1 MKFKTPLNLK
11 ETADFLNA
19 NYKGKDNHKISGLN
33 EIHMVEKGDI
43 VFVDHPKYYDKALNS
58 NATTI
63 LINKEVDYPDG
74 KAIII
79 SQDPFKDFLKL
90 INKYAPI
97 SKLYKSKGDNLLIG
111 ENSHIQPNV
120 TIGHNVVIGK
130 NCFIHA
136 GVTINDNTIIGDNV
150 IIHANSSIG
159 NDAFYYQF
167 RNGAYEKLLSCG
179 NVLIE
184 SNVEIG
190 ALCTIDRG
198 VTGTTTIKTG
208 CKLDNQVHV
217 GHDTFIDEHC
227 LIAAQVGIAGCCI
240 IEKNCKIWGQVG
252 IPANITIGEKSEIL
266 GQTGITNH
274 TKGNQKYFGSPA
286 GEVRSEFKLLALYK
300 KLPQLFDRVSKLEK
314 NGK

>member
-1 MKFKTPLNLK
+1 MKFKSPFTLK
-11 ETADFLNA
+11 SIATLINSKYQGDE
-19 NYKGKDNHKISGLN
+19 NHEILGLN
-33 EIHMVEKGDI
+33 EIHMVETGDI
-43 VFVDHPKYYDKALNS
+43 VFVDHPKYYEKALNS
-58 NATTI
+58 AATTI
-63 LINKEVDYPDG
+63 LINKEIDFPKG
-74 KAIII
+74 KAILI
-79 SQDPFKDFLKL
+79 SEDPFKDFLKL
-90 INKYAPI
+90 ITYFSPI
-97 SKLYKSKGDNLLIG
+97 TKLNSDRGGNLTIG
-111 ENSHIQPNV
+111 EGTHIQPNV
-120 TIGHNVVIGK
+120 TLGHNVVIGK

-150 IIHANSSIG
+150 IINANTSIG

-167 RNGAYEKLLSCG
+167 RNNEYEKLLSCG

-198 VTGTTTIKTG
+198 VTGTTTIRKG
-208 CKLDNQVHV
+208 SKLDNQVHI
-217 GHDTFIDEHC
+217 GHDSFIDENC

-240 IEKNCKIWGQVG
+240 IGRNCKIWGQVG
-252 IPANITIGEKSEIL
+252 VPANITIGEKSEIL
-266 GQTGITNH
+266 GQSGLTNH

-300 KLPQLFDRVSKLEK
+300 KLPQLFERVTNLEK